1 MKNFKSFIN
10 EAGPNAKPKA
20 KGEADFV
27 DAHKVEISDPEEQG
41 TDGSAKVTTKEGSG
55 KRKADRLDNKQAMGE
70 EVEEFDEELT
80 ADQIKKHKELAAKHR
95 ELAKSSGGE
104 KRVAHQRA
112 ANLHVGAT
120 KNTWY
125 KKGSTDAHKAS
136 KKLGVSEEVEE
147 LDELSKST
155 LASYA
160 KKATHDSRIK
170 HGIGKDFERIKN
182 SSRKPE
188 YKQGAKEWE
197 DKYKSDARRREAGAN
212 KAIDRLAKEEV
223 EKLDELKKS
232 TLASYVKKRVKQLP
246 KIEVG
251 YQMAPSD
258 RDARMVKK
266 YQSKVNKGIVR
277 AVDRLAKEEV
287 ELDEEQLI
295 EMDKSGAP
303 FTPNKPKKNPPAK
316 AGKYGQGPSTAKH
329 LAQMALKKQLEKMK
343 EEVEEVEEA
352 AYTNPGLEAL
362 AKKKKSLR
370 QMKQGMKEAD
380 FSKQQ
385 TKMAHT
391 IGKEFEKKGVGDQYK
406 GGPYAVASAMVRDKP
421 ESAKKAYKTIQSKMK
436 EEADTEL
443 LFKLYN
449 DLNEENQEFFMHQL
463 EEDAESLL
471 DFAKMLEE

>member
-1 MKNFKSFIN
+1 MKTFKSFIT
-10 EAGPNAKPKA
+10 EEKPNAKPKA

-27 DAHKVEISDPEEQG
+27 DAHTVDLVDPENQEG
-41 TDGSAKVTTKEGSG
+41 ESAKVVTKAGSG
-55 KRKADRLDNKQAMGE
+55 KRKADRFDNKQAMGE

-147 LDELSKST
+147 LDEL
-155 LASYA
+155 
-160 KKATHDSRIK
+160 
-170 HGIGKDFERIKN
+170 
-182 SSRKPE
+182 
-188 YKQGAKEWE
+188 
-197 DKYKSDARRREAGAN
+197 
-212 KAIDRLAKEEV
+212 
-223 EKLDELKKS
+223 KKS

-266 YQSKVNKGIVR
+266 YQSKVNKGIGR

-287 ELDEEQLI
+287 ELDEEELL
-295 EMDKSGAP
+295 EMDKSGVP

-329 LAQMALKKQLEKMK
+329 LAKMGMKQAQKETQK
-343 EEVEEVEEA
+343 EEVEDVEEA
-352 AYTNPGLEAL
+352 AYTNPGLEKL
-362 AKKKKSLR
+362 AKKKKTY
-370 QMKQGMKEAD
+370 KQMKEAD

-391 IGKEFEKKGVGDQYK
+391 IGKEFEKKGVGDKAQ

-421 ESAKKAYKTIQSKMK
+421 EAAKKAYKTIQSKMK
-436 EEADTEL
+436 EELDADI
-443 LFKLYN
+443 LFKLYD
-449 DLNEENQEFFMHQL
+449 DLNEENQAVFMEQL
-463 EEDAESLL
+463 ETDAEGLL
-471 DFAKMLEE
+471 EFAKSLMEE

>member
-1 MKNFKSFIN
+1 
-10 EAGPNAKPKA
+10 
-20 KGEADFV
+20 
-27 DAHKVEISDPEEQG
+27 
-41 TDGSAKVTTKEGSG
+41 
-55 KRKADRLDNKQAMGE
+55 
-70 EVEEFDEELT
+70 
-80 ADQIKKHKELAAKHR
+80 
-95 ELAKSSGGE
+95 
-104 KRVAHQRA
+104 
-112 ANLHVGAT
+112 
-120 KNTWY
+120 
-125 KKGSTDAHKAS
+125 
-136 KKLGVSEEVEE
+136 
-147 LDELSKST
+147 
-155 LASYA
+155 
-160 KKATHDSRIK
+160 
-170 HGIGKDFERIKN
+170 
-182 SSRKPE
+182 
-188 YKQGAKEWE
+188 
-197 DKYKSDARRREAGAN
+197 
-212 KAIDRLAKEEV
+212 
-223 EKLDELKKS
+223 
-232 TLASYVKKRVKQLP
+232 
-246 KIEVG
+246 
-251 YQMAPSD
+251 
-258 RDARMVKK
+258 
-266 YQSKVNKGIVR
+266 
-277 AVDRLAKEEV
+277 
-287 ELDEEQLI
+287 
-295 EMDKSGAP
+295 MDKSGAP
-303 FTPNKPKKNPPAK
+303 FTPDKPKKNPPAK

>member
-27 DAHKVEISDPEEQG
+27 DAHKVEITDLEDQG

-70 EVEEFDEELT
+70 DAGQ
-80 ADQIKKHKELAAKHR
+80 ADARKTTPSSKEAQQKVFNKHKER
-95 ELAKSSGGE
+95 M
-104 KRVAHQRA
+104 
-112 ANLHVGAT
+112 
-120 KNTWY
+120 
-125 KKGSTDAHKAS
+125 
-136 KKLGVSEEVEE
+136 
-147 LDELSKST
+147 
-155 LASYA
+155 
-160 KKATHDSRIK
+160 
-170 HGIGKDFERIKN
+170 
-182 SSRKPE
+182 
-188 YKQGAKEWE
+188 KQ
-197 DKYKSDARRREAGAN
+197 
-212 KAIDRLAKEEV
+212 
-223 EKLDELKKS
+223 
-232 TLASYVKKRVKQLP
+232 
-246 KIEVG
+246 
-251 YQMAPSD
+251 
-258 RDARMVKK
+258 
-266 YQSKVNKGIVR
+266 
-277 AVDRLAKEEV
+277 LAKEEV
-287 ELDEEQLI
+287 ELEEEELL

-303 FTPNKPKKNPPAK
+303 FTPDKPKKNPPAK

-343 EEVEEVEEA
+343 EGVEEVEEA

-391 IGKEFEKKGVGDQYK
+391 IGKKFEKKGVGDPER
-406 GGPYAVASAMVRDKP
+406 GGPYAIASAMVKDKP
-421 ESAKKAYKTIQSKMK
+421 EAAKKAYKTIQSKMK
-436 EEADTEL
+436 EEANTEL

-463 EEDAESLL
+463 EEDAEALL

>member
-55 KRKADRLDNKQAMGE
+55 KRKVDRLDNKQAMGE
-70 EVEEFDEELT
+70 EVEE
-80 ADQIKKHKELAAKHR
+80 
-95 ELAKSSGGE
+95 
-104 KRVAHQRA
+104 
-112 ANLHVGAT
+112 
-120 KNTWY
+120 
-125 KKGSTDAHKAS
+125 
-136 KKLGVSEEVEE
+136 
-147 LDELSKST
+147 LDEL
-155 LASYA
+155 
-160 KKATHDSRIK
+160 
-170 HGIGKDFERIKN
+170 E
-182 SSRKPE
+182 
-188 YKQGAKEWE
+188 
-197 DKYKSDARRREAGAN
+197 
-212 KAIDRLAKEEV
+212 
-223 EKLDELKKS
+223 KS

-246 KIEVG
+246 KVEVG

-258 RDARMVKK
+258 SDARRIKK
-266 YQSKVNKGIVR
+266 YQSKVNKGIGR

-303 FTPNKPKKNPPAK
+303 FTPDKPKKNPPAK

-385 TKMAHT
+385 TKMANT

>member
-27 DAHKVEISDPEEQG
+27 DAHKVEITDLEDQG

-70 EVEEFDEELT
+70 DAGQ
-80 ADQIKKHKELAAKHR
+80 ADARKTTPSSKEAQQKVFNKHKER
-95 ELAKSSGGE
+95 M
-104 KRVAHQRA
+104 
-112 ANLHVGAT
+112 
-120 KNTWY
+120 
-125 KKGSTDAHKAS
+125 
-136 KKLGVSEEVEE
+136 
-147 LDELSKST
+147 
-155 LASYA
+155 
-160 KKATHDSRIK
+160 
-170 HGIGKDFERIKN
+170 
-182 SSRKPE
+182 
-188 YKQGAKEWE
+188 KQ
-197 DKYKSDARRREAGAN
+197 
-212 KAIDRLAKEEV
+212 
-223 EKLDELKKS
+223 
-232 TLASYVKKRVKQLP
+232 
-246 KIEVG
+246 
-251 YQMAPSD
+251 
-258 RDARMVKK
+258 
-266 YQSKVNKGIVR
+266 
-277 AVDRLAKEEV
+277 LAKEEV
-287 ELDEEQLI
+287 ELDEVEIL

-303 FTPNKPKKNPPAK
+303 FTPDKPKKNPPAK

-343 EEVEEVEEA
+343 EGVEEVEEA

-391 IGKEFEKKGVGDQYK
+391 IGKKFEKKGVGDPER
-406 GGPYAVASAMVRDKP
+406 GGPYAIASAMVKDKP
-421 ESAKKAYKTIQSKMK
+421 EAAKKAYKTIQSKMK
-436 EEADTEL
+436 EEANTEL

-463 EEDAESLL
+463 EEDAEALL